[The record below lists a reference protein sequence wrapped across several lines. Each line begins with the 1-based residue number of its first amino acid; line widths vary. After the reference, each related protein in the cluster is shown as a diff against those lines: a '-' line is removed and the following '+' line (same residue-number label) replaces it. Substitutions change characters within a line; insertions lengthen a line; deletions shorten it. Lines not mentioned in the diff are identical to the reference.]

1 MAAVF
6 DDNGQKNQV
15 KTSESN
21 SVEDDIADIGPP
33 EKVGTRTDH
42 RDMLRMG
49 KNQELKV
56 WIDPEWESY

>member
-1 MAAVF
+1 MAAAAVQ
-6 DDNGQKNQV
+6 DDDSQKKQV
-15 KTSESN
+15 KTPDVI
-21 SVEDDIADIGPP
+21 SVEEDLADIGPS

-56 WIDPEWESY
+56 